1 MIFNCLKEVEMDEKI
16 VASDSDQETTR
27 MILRKIKEEWP
38 EVTTESGAAYKSG
51 PVTIKILQNIL
62 DNISID
68 DFLKGLIV
76 DSDLVEVAACLDM
89 IAQQNSRR
97 VSVHDWGGRIS
108 PRVGVKLNFPC
119 SDPAEG
125 K

>member
-1 MIFNCLKEVEMDEKI
+1 MDEKI

-97 VSVHDWGGRIS
+97 VSVHDWGGRIY